1 MSLTRFFER
10 VLTQPTSDV
19 PSARDSTSL
28 VRETFYSP
36 QIDIYELL
44 LALRNCRTTGRL
56 IIDLG
61 QGGVNCI
68 RVREE
73 VSFDIT

>member
-1 MSLTRFFER
+1 MSLVPFFER
-10 VLTQPTSDV
+10 VLSQPTNDIATS
-19 PSARDSTSL
+19 RESTIL

-36 QIDIYELL
+36 QIDVSELL
-44 LALRNCRTTGRL
+44 VAIRNCRTTGRL

-73 VSFDIT
+73 LNFDIT